1 MREVCYGIEE
11 DENKATAEDP
21 AIHASTA
28 FSLSSEPAANP
39 ACSIP
44 PLGRATNADSSI
56 ETYVRDQLR
65 RSIKKNFEG
74 REYITKSTLLQVLS
88 KGVVRCLVQQHM
100 SERTQSG
107 STKKFP
113 IGCREDIAG
122 YIGKEA

>member
-44 PLGRATNADSSI
+44 PLGRGANADSLI

-65 RSIKKNFEG
+65 RAIKKNFEG
-74 REYITKSTLLQVLS
+74 RDYITRPKLLQVLS
-88 KGVVRCLVQQHM
+88 AGVVRCLVQQHM
-100 SERTQSG
+100 SEWTQSG
-107 STKKFP
+107 LTREFP
-113 IGCREDIAG
+113 IGCREDMVS
-122 YIGKEA
+122 